1 MLKDETKKINQ
12 LKKHK
17 KKTIQVNSPNPW
29 TQSWNQDNFI
39 ERKEKKTW
47 FNLD

>member
-17 KKTIQVNSPNPW
+17 KKKK
-29 TQSWNQDNFI
+29 QSKSISQTHELSHKI
-39 ERKEKKTW
+39 KIT
-47 FNLD
+47 L

>member
-17 KKTIQVNSPNPW
+17 KKK
-29 TQSWNQDNFI
+29 QSKSIRQTHELSHEI
-39 ERKEKKTW
+39 KIT
-47 FNLD
+47 L

>member
-17 KKTIQVNSPNPW
+17 KK
-29 TQSWNQDNFI
+29 QSKSIRQTHELSHEI
-39 ERKEKKTW
+39 KIT
-47 FNLD
+47 L